1 MEMIYNILVHPV
13 LKTLG
18 ILFVG
23 MSSFITVGTF
33 WPLSGL
39 EPVLIKLLYTL
50 GYYYSILKKV
60 ELSQTALIYI
70 LHNCPFKAMR

>member
-33 WPLSGL
+33 RPLSGL

-60 ELSQTALIYI
+60 ELSRTALIYI

>member
-39 EPVLIKLLYTL
+39 EPVLIKLVHTWLLLQHSEKSRIESDGIDIHIT
-50 GYYYSILKKV
+50 
-60 ELSQTALIYI
+60 
-70 LHNCPFKAMR
+70 